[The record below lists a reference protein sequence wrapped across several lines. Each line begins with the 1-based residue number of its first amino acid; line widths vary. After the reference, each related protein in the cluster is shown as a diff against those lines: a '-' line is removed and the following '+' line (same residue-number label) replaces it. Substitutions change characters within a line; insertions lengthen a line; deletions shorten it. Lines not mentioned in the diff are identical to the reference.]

1 MEERDMDDVYEK
13 LRKRLDDMGTGFPA
27 TQSGIE
33 IKILKRLFTEAD
45 AELFLTLSPMLE
57 TPESI
62 AARLN
67 RPIEPIAR
75 HIEDMAMRGLL
86 FRQKKNDVARYAAVP
101 FVVGIFEYQLKSVDE
116 TLAKDMEVYHQ
127 EALGKSLH
135 AFGTPVMRTIPINR
149 ELVTE
154 WPIAPYEDVMKIFD
168 DQKKIAVAPC
178 ICRTI
183 AKKDH
188 RGCDKPMEA
197 CFLFGSHASFYV
209 DNGMGRFITSEE
221 AKEIARKNE
230 AAGLVMQPFNAQYVG
245 GMCSCCGDCCGMLR
259 SLKKQSNPAAA
270 VQSNYYAQVNGDE
283 CTGCETCLDR
293 CQMEAIDIIE
303 GKALINLK
311 RCIGC
316 GLCVS
321 TCPTDAVHLLKKS
334 EDQQYVPPETGMETY
349 IRIAQE
355 RGKI

>member
-67 RPIEPIAR
+67 CPIEPIAR

-197 CFLFGSHASFYV
+197 CFLFGSHASFTS
-209 DNGMGRFITSEE
+209 ITAWDGSSRVRR
-221 AKEIARKNE
+221 RKRLPE
-230 AAGLVMQPFNAQYVG
+230 KM
-245 GMCSCCGDCCGMLR
+245 R
-259 SLKKQSNPAAA
+259 
-270 VQSNYYAQVNGDE
+270 
-283 CTGCETCLDR
+283 
-293 CQMEAIDIIE
+293 
-303 GKALINLK
+303 
-311 RCIGC
+311 
-316 GLCVS
+316 
-321 TCPTDAVHLLKKS
+321 
-334 EDQQYVPPETGMETY
+334 PPVL
-349 IRIAQE
+349 
-355 RGKI
+355 